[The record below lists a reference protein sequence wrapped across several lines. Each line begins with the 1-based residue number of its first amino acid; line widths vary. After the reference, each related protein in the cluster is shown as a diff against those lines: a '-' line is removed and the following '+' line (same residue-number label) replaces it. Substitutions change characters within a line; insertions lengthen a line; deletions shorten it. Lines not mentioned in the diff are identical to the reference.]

1 MTAEDLRTYFQ
12 GFGEVT
18 DVFVPKPFRA
28 FAFVTFTDPDVAQS
42 LCGDDHIIKGTSVHL
57 SCATPKSVERYTDKL
72 MQTGRGF
79 GGYSGFGKGGDAW
92 VPDTGRGKP
101 AGSGFSGG
109 GSYGVS
115 GGGMGGGNASQFQ
128 LNPAMMAAAQAA
140 FAQGLLGMMNMN
152 PGGGG
157 GGGSGG
163 YGGGGYGPGSSAD
176 ATAKPVPSGGG
187 GSSYGNQAGSGDT
200 QTAAGGYSGTQMPA
214 SNYGNT
220 GSNQGYGGWTP
231 AQQTDSHGSS
241 ASWGQPRPPAPGWN

>member
-1 MTAEDLRTYFQ
+1 MTAEDLRSYFQ
-12 GFGEVT
+12 QFGEVT

-79 GGYSGFGKGGDAW
+79 GGYSGFGKGGEGWMPDA
-92 VPDTGRGKP
+92 GRGKQ
-101 AGSGFSGG
+101 AGGSGFSAG
-109 GSYGVS
+109 GSYGMS
-115 GGGMGGGNASQFQ
+115 GSGMGGGSASQFQ

-152 PGGGG
+152 QGS
-157 GGGSGG
+157 SGG
-163 YGGGGYGPGSSAD
+163 YGGGYGPGSGAD
-176 ATAKPVPSGGG
+176 STAKPVQSGGG
-187 GSSYGNQAGSGDT
+187 GSYGGQAGSGDT
-200 QTAAGGYSGTQMPA
+200 QAAAGGYSSTQMPA
-214 SNYGNT
+214 NNYGST

-231 AQQTDSHGSS
+231 SQQTDSHGSN
-241 ASWGQPRPPAPGWN
+241 ASWSQPRPPAPGWN